1 MLTPSLAAAWFTHDT
16 TLPHSLHSY
25 FTLKCLH
32 SYLSRA
38 LFLHL
43 IHWRLKLT
51 TFIEKWSHLDT
62 YNIYTLNISYLLVL
76 LLPSFLYKNTT
87 TPLSQNHFP
96 VNLTTFMVESVIFFT
111 MNMVVRHD
119 LRLNRLFG
127 STDAKIN
134 IPEMNFGKWW
144 TANCDFTQ
152 LQSTPDN
159 SNLQEKQKK
168 VQVIGSSSYRGWN

>member
-1 MLTPSLAAAWFTHDT
+1 MLTPSLAAAWFTYDT
-16 TLPHSLHSY
+16 TVPHSLHSY

-43 IHWRLKLT
+43 IHWRLKAHDLHW
-51 TFIEKWSHLDT
+51 EGHLDT

-96 VNLTTFMVESVIFFT
+96 VNLTTFTVESVIFFT
-111 MNMVVRHD
+111 MNMVVRHV

-127 STDAKIN
+127 STDVKIN
-134 IPEMNFGKWW
+134 ILEMNFGKWW
-144 TANCDFTQ
+144 TANCDFT
-152 LQSTPDN
+152 
-159 SNLQEKQKK
+159 
-168 VQVIGSSSYRGWN
+168 